1 MLKEYP
7 RPFAQQAA
15 SALEVRIFIVAVVD
29 LPKPLMLQIVV
40 VALMRGFYLSNWLLP
55 ARAG

>member
-15 SALEVRIFIVAVVD
+15 SALEVRIFIVVD
-29 LPKPLMLQIVV
+29 LPKPLMLQIDG

-55 ARAG
+55 VRAG